1 MLSNE
6 LSNEQLSFICYRV
19 ADMPTPLLS
28 GCRHAHAAILGGSAA
43 MRWLRRAALG
53 TGEIAFRT
61 AQNLPGRLGGRAGSS

>member
-19 ADMPTPLLS
+19 AAS
-28 GCRHAHAAILGGSAA
+28 HAAILGGSAA

-61 AQNLPGRLGGRAGSS
+61 AQNLYSLH